1 MTRISTLAR
10 TASELTTVLVLAALI
25 AISAGCS
32 GDGGST
38 AAAPPTPASIRS
50 PPGRSRCRNT
60 ELGRRSHRHERAVTE
75 RSS

>member
-38 AAAPPTPASIRS
+38 AVAPPTPAGNPQPSGPIEGVATPS
-50 PPGRSRCRNT
+50 SV
-60 ELGRRSHRHERAVTE
+60 AVVTATNAQ
-75 RSS
+75 